1 MNKYSKHR
9 LNKRNKIQR
18 NKRNESAQ
26 DFTRIIV
33 RFTISVNKAISPNNN
48 QICGPYPAAPGG
60 NCTPLCLSSPIH
72 TALQTRQ
79 DGPVCVVSV
88 VPV

>member
-26 DFTRIIV
+26 DFTWIIV
-33 RFTISVNKAISPNNN
+33 RFTISVNKAISPNSN
-48 QICGPYPAAPGG
+48 QICGPSPGG

-72 TALQTRQ
+72 TARQTRQ

>member
-33 RFTISVNKAISPNNN
+33 RFTISVNKAISPNSN
-48 QICGPYPAAPGG
+48 QICGPSPAAPGG

-72 TALQTRQ
+72 TARQTRQ